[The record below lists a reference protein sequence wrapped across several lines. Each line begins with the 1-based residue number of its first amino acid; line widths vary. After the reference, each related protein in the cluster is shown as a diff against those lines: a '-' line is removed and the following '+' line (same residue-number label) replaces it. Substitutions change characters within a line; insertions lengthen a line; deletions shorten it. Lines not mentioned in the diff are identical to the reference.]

1 MLWYQI
7 VSLVW
12 LMSGQGHT
20 VLNVNQVT
28 IRTDSIC
35 RELVSLVLRGVRSVP
50 VLLFA
55 RAVLLGVLWW
65 WSMGSVSAIVL
76 WIYTIR
82 LLLVVVHHV
91 KMYMP
96 TVFLVRLR
104 GSSQLVLT
112 VQLAISN
119 FPLWRALLPY
129 DVISGLSVYSVY
141 YAERMKSRQWLIE
154 NHKSLVYVM
163 ESLHAFL

>member
-55 RAVLLGVLWW
+55 RAVLLGVLW
-65 WSMGSVSAIVL
+65 
-76 WIYTIR
+76 
-82 LLLVVVHHV
+82 
-91 KMYMP
+91 
-96 TVFLVRLR
+96 
-104 GSSQLVLT
+104 
-112 VQLAISN
+112 
-119 FPLWRALLPY
+119 
-129 DVISGLSVYSVY
+129 
-141 YAERMKSRQWLIE
+141 
-154 NHKSLVYVM
+154 
-163 ESLHAFL
+163 